1 MMTNLM
7 SQNTAKKSV
16 QSSAQLQSGQ
26 EWAPRLWAANFL
38 GISVSTL
45 IRWENSD
52 VLEFPKPMRVGKC
65 PLFNVEEVRQW
76 ALSHRG

>member
-1 MMTNLM
+1 MN
-7 SQNTAKKSV
+7 KYSV
-16 QSSAQLQSGQ
+16 SQSSKKGAQSPAQLQSGQ

-38 GISVSTL
+38 GISISTL
-45 IRWENSD
+45 IRWENSED
-52 VLEFPKPMRVGKC
+52 LQFPRPMRVGKC